1 MVIQIM
7 TPLLSSGLRPNW
19 YSNNMEEQFKT
30 MVRQAV
36 QRGMN
41 ETAISTTAIDE
52 IDAEIGTRSR
62 SLSRRRHY
70 P

>member
-1 MVIQIM
+1 
-7 TPLLSSGLRPNW
+7 
-19 YSNNMEEQFKT
+19 MEEQFKT